1 MKLSKKLEKFSHLQL
16 LFGFS
21 LFYVFCL
28 YDNVSGVLYPVF
40 LTGMLMMYQCL
51 MEQAGR
57 SIKKDSKLYM
67 LAILLLGIST
77 FLTGNFIII
86 WCNKLAVWVLFGIL
100 LLHDGYEDQKWTVFR
115 YVGGLWELAMMT
127 LAHLFTVFPELAKS
141 RRVWKEQAGAGEKK
155 QNGKLIYVILGIL
168 VGVTLLCLILPLL
181 ISADEVF
188 DSDAGRRVRLG
199 GSGDQSDDPSDK
211 ADFQ

>member
-1 MKLSKKLEKFSHLQL
+1 M
-16 LFGFS
+16 
-21 LFYVFCL
+21 

-77 FLTGNFIII
+77 FLTGNSIII

-100 LLHDGYEDQKWTVFR
+100 LLHDGYEDKNGR
-115 YVGGLWELAMMT
+115 YFAMW
-127 LAHLFTVFPELAKS
+127 AV
-141 RRVWKEQAGAGEKK
+141 
-155 QNGKLIYVILGIL
+155 Y
-168 VGVTLLCLILPLL
+168 
-181 ISADEVF
+181 
-188 DSDAGRRVRLG
+188 
-199 GSGDQSDDPSDK
+199 GSWQ
-211 ADFQ
+211 

>member
-40 LTGMLMMYQCL
+40 LTRMLMMYQCL

-67 LAILLLGIST
+67 LAILLL
-77 FLTGNFIII
+77 FTGS
-86 WCNKLAVWVLFGIL
+86 GL
-100 LLHDGYEDQKWTVFR
+100 LLPHSPAFGQLREHR
-115 YVGGLWELAMMT
+115 
-127 LAHLFTVFPELAKS
+127 
-141 RRVWKEQAGAGEKK
+141 EKMG
-155 QNGKLIYVILGIL
+155 Q
-168 VGVTLLCLILPLL
+168 CHHCQLP
-181 ISADEVF
+181 
-188 DSDAGRRVRLG
+188 
-199 GSGDQSDDPSDK
+199 
-211 ADFQ
+211 

>member
-100 LLHDGYEDQKWTVFR
+100 LLHDGYEDQKWTVLR
-115 YVGGLWELAMMT
+115 YVG
-127 LAHLFTVFPELAKS
+127 
-141 RRVWKEQAGAGEKK
+141 
-155 QNGKLIYVILGIL
+155 
-168 VGVTLLCLILPLL
+168 C
-181 ISADEVF
+181 
-188 DSDAGRRVRLG
+188 
-199 GSGDQSDDPSDK
+199 
-211 ADFQ
+211 